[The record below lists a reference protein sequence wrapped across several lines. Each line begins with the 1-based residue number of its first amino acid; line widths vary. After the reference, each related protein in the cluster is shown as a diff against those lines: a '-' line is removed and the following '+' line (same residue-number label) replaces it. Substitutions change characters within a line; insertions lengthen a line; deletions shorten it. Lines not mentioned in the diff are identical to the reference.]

1 MNIQERRDK
10 NGNIISYRIRV
21 FSHRDINTGKQVFK
35 NHSFKY
41 DETKSETWN
50 RKQAEKQAAVF
61 EKSVEELTATTS
73 NITFND
79 YADYVIEAKVR
90 SGIIAKSTAHGQR
103 YKRRRSAPFVGHIQL
118 KNLTP
123 NVLNRAYIDMLKAD
137 VPIKTV
143 REIHGFIQGVL
154 TVAFKENIIPRNYAS
169 AAMPPKCERPE
180 ITAISEDELKAFFTA
195 LYSKEKHYAY
205 KVLFTLMIAT
215 ACRIG
220 EITALSWDNVDFTEG
235 RIQICQHFVQDES
248 GVYVKEGS
256 KTKAGVRWLYL
267 DDRMMEMLYQYR
279 DYYLS
284 LKMKYGSKWVNTNAV
299 FTVSHK
305 PGDYIQPHT
314 VREWLTRFL
323 KMNSLKHIRPHQ
335 FRHTSVSLQLQEG
348 ISIPDIAKRAG
359 HSRPDVTLSVYAHT
373 MRNNDKHLSEAVTK
387 SLPMINLTETT

>member
-1 MNIQERRDK
+1 MAIVEFVNKPNRTYAGMKAVIKYILNPDK
-10 NGNIISYRIRV
+10 TMES
-21 FSHRDINTGKQVFK
+21 
-35 NHSFKY
+35 
-41 DETKSETWN
+41 
-50 RKQAEKQAAVF
+50 AVF

-103 YKRRRSAPFVGHIQL
+103 YKRRRSAPFIGHVQL

-143 REIHGFIQGVL
+143 REIHGFILGVL

-180 ITAISEDELKAFFTA
+180 ITAISEDELKAFFTV

-235 RIQICQHFVQDES
+235 RIQICQHFV
-248 GVYVKEGS
+248 Y
-256 KTKAGVRWLYL
+256 ALF
-267 DDRMMEMLYQYR
+267 
-279 DYYLS
+279 
-284 LKMKYGSKWVNTNAV
+284 MK
-299 FTVSHK
+299 
-305 PGDYIQPHT
+305 
-314 VREWLTRFL
+314 
-323 KMNSLKHIRPHQ
+323 
-335 FRHTSVSLQLQEG
+335 
-348 ISIPDIAKRAG
+348 IAFQ
-359 HSRPDVTLSVYAHT
+359 
-373 MRNNDKHLSEAVTK
+373 
-387 SLPMINLTETT
+387 I